1 MIRIIVDKR
10 LLPGPT
16 LVGAPEI
23 AAHNAARAEGREW
36 TVADHRRFHPRVG
49 DPPPAEDEP

>member
-49 DPPPAEDEP
+49 DRPAGDEP

>member
-16 LVGAPEI
+16 LVGAAEI
-23 AAHNAARAEGREW
+23 AAHSAARAEGREW
-36 TVADHRRFHPRVG
+36 TVADHRRFHPR
-49 DPPPAEDEP
+49 DPEDEL

>member
-23 AAHNAARAEGREW
+23 AAHNEAVREGREW
-36 TVADHRRFHPRVG
+36 TVADHRRFHPR
-49 DPPPAEDEP
+49 DPEDKP

>member
-16 LVGAPEI
+16 LVGAAEI
-23 AAHNAARAEGREW
+23 AAHNEAVREGRKW
-36 TVADHRRFHPRVG
+36 TVADHRRFHPR
-49 DPPPAEDEP
+49 DPEDEP